1 MNAPFEEPRPALLVL
16 ADGEIV
22 RERGLAQLSDEG
34 ELGAIADRVLGENP
48 KAVADYRAGKLEAIG
63 PLVGKVIAATER
75 RANAQVAR
83 RLLEERLNR

>member
-1 MNAPFEEPRPALLVL
+1 VASRPADL
-16 ADGEIV
+16 E
-22 RERGLAQLSDEG
+22 QLTSNTVG
-34 ELGAIADRVLGENP
+34 ALGAIADRVLDENP

-63 PLVGKVIAATER
+63 PLVGKVIAATQR